1 MRRASTYLALLG
13 LALLGTTA
21 TAATASAA
29 PAVTL
34 KAVAVPIPGF
44 KETGNIL
51 GAGTAVKFDY
61 TIKGTEYGGFPPPLI
76 GVNVYLP
83 LGAVLHPQ
91 GFVTCPPTTIEQ
103 IGPQKCPKASSAGPK
118 GRAFG
123 VVSFGT
129 ERVHE
134 ELEILPFFA
143 PGGGLEFYSAG
154 HTPTSIEL
162 LSKGNFQGSAPGFS
176 KKFVATVPLVETVPG
191 APDGST
197 ETISVVTGAA
207 RKEHGKTIYYST
219 VPTKCPKGGF
229 KFKSELLF
237 AGLGG
242 LEPQTTTTEYSAPC
256 PTRKVKKH

>member
-1 MRRASTYLALLG
+1 MRRASTFLALLG
-13 LALLGTTA
+13 LAVFSL
-21 TAATASAA
+21 TAAASAA
-29 PAVTL
+29 PVVTL
-34 KAVAVPIPGF
+34 KAVAVPIPGYP
-44 KETGNIL
+44 ETGDIK
-51 GAGTAVKFDY
+51 GAGAALKFDY
-61 TIKGTEYGGFPPPLI
+61 TISGTEYGGFPPPLI

-83 LGAVLHPQ
+83 LGTVLHPQ
-91 GFVTCPPTTIEQ
+91 GFATCPPATIEQ
-103 IGPQKCPKASSAGPK
+103 IGPQKCPKASSAGPLGK
-118 GRAFG
+118 ANG

-134 ELEILPFFA
+134 ALEIKPFFA

-197 ETISVVTGAA
+197 ESISVVTGTA
-207 RKEHGKTIYYST
+207 RKEHGKTIYYGM
-219 VPTKCPKGGF
+219 VPTKCPAGGF
-229 KFKSELLF
+229 LFKSELLF

-242 LEPQTTTTEYSAPC
+242 LEPQTVTTTYRAPC
-256 PTRKVKKH
+256 PKRSVKKH